1 MKKKTALITGVTGQD
16 GSYLAKFL
24 LKKNYIVHGI
34 KRRSSLINTDR
45 IDDIYRD
52 KHKKNVKFFLHYG
65 DVTDSSNIN
74 NLISNIKPDE
84 IYNLAA
90 QSHVQ
95 VSFQTPIYT
104 SFVNSLGSLNILES
118 IKSNKLIKKT
128 KFYQAS
134 SSEMFGK
141 AQGVPQNEKTP
152 FYPRSP
158 YGISKLYAHWTTVNY
173 RESWDLHSCSGILF
187 NHESPLRGIEF
198 VTRKIS
204 LGMAEIA
211 HRKKNR
217 ISLGNLNAERDWG
230 FSGDYVKAMWMML
243 QQNNPK
249 DYVIA
254 TGKTHSVREFA
265 EKAAQV
271 IDLEIEWM
279 DDKDDEV
286 GVSKDT
292 GDTIITVNKSFNRP
306 AEIDHLLGDS
316 HLANN
321 ELGWKPEVDFEGL
334 VEMMVQS
341 DLKRVEQGAVWF

>member
-1 MKKKTALITGVTGQD
+1 
-16 GSYLAKFL
+16 
-24 LKKNYIVHGI
+24 
-34 KRRSSLINTDR
+34 
-45 IDDIYRD
+45 
-52 KHKKNVKFFLHYG
+52 
-65 DVTDSSNIN
+65 
-74 NLISNIKPDE
+74 
-84 IYNLAA
+84 
-90 QSHVQ
+90 
-95 VSFQTPIYT
+95 
-104 SFVNSLGSLNILES
+104 
-118 IKSNKLIKKT
+118 
-128 KFYQAS
+128 FYFAG
-134 SSEMFGK
+134 SSEMFGN
-141 AQGVPQNEKTP
+141 ATQCPQNELTP
-152 FYPRSP
+152 FQPRSV
-158 YGISKLYAHWTTVNY
+158 YGISKLAGYHLVRNY
-173 RESWDLHSCSGILF
+173 RENHGFTACTGILF

-211 HRKKNR
+211 HKKKNR

-243 QQNNPK
+243 QQKNPK

-265 EKAAQV
+265 EKAAQA

-279 DDKDDEV
+279 ADKDDEV

-316 HLANN
+316 RLANN

>member
-1 MKKKTALITGVTGQD
+1 MTKRALITGITGQD
-16 GSYLAKFL
+16 GAYLSQFL
-24 LKKNYIVHGI
+24 LTKGYEVFGAV
-34 KRRSSLINTDR
+34 RRTSSINTGRLSELGVLDE
-45 IDDIYRD
+45 INMVSMELAEI
-52 KHKKNVKFFLHYG
+52 
-65 DVTDSSNIN
+65 TNIQRVVEEVE
-74 NLISNIKPDE
+74 PDE

-90 QSHVQ
+90 QSFVQ
-95 VSFQTPIYT
+95 TSFEQPIYT
-104 SFVNSLGSLNILES
+104 SDIDAIGVHRILET
-118 IKSNKLIKKT
+118 IRNLGAKP

-141 AQGVPQNEKTP
+141 AQGTPQNEKTP

-211 HRKKNR
+211 HKKKNR

-243 QQNNPK
+243 QQKNTK

-265 EKAAQV
+265 EKAAQA

-279 DDKDDEV
+279 ADKDDEV

-316 HLANN
+316 RLANN